1 MTGTTTPS
9 TAVDCM
15 VKPHTSKSTFANMQK
30 GIESIHGEEASSV
43 FYEAELSAR
52 TRTANVLLEERK
64 ERGEAFI
71 EKWISVYEETDI
83 GGFKIKKVEIDYN
96 QKPSSR

>member
-9 TAVDCM
+9 TVVDCM
-15 VKPHTSKSTFANMQK
+15 VKPHTSKSMFANMQK
-30 GIESIHGEEASSV
+30 GIESILGEEASLIS
-43 FYEAELSAR
+43 YEAGLSAR
-52 TRTANVLLEERK
+52 TRTANVLLEERE

-71 EKWISVYEETDI
+71 EKWISIYEDT
-83 GGFKIKKVEIDYN
+83 GVGWFKAKKVEIDYN